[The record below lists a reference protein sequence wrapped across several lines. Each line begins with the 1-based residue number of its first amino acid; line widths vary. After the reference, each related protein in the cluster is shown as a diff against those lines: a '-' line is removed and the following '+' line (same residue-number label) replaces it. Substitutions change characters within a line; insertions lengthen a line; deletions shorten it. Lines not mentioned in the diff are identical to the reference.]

1 LINDFEKK
9 EIDNGLNEIK
19 NHDEYKYDIES
30 NSLLYELKIFDI
42 KAIFGSH
49 EEVDNLTDIKSN
61 FSIQIA

>member
-9 EIDNGLNEIK
+9 EIDNELNEIK

-42 KAIFGSH
+42 NTMFGLSK
-49 EEVDNLTDIKSN
+49 EIDSLTDIKFN
-61 FSIQIA
+61 FTIQIA